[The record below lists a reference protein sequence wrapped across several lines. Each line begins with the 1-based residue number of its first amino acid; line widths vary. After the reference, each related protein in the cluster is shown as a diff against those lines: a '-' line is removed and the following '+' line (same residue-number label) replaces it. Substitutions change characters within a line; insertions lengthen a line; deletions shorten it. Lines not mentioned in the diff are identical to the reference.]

1 MNMVKK
7 EQDFEFQNFTNFSDF
22 FYSLFEEIDV
32 VATIEEWVIGSE
44 IGKLTSKSV
53 NGPCERLE
61 DSMAHWESWNR

>member
-1 MNMVKK
+1 MVKK
-7 EQDFEFQNFTNFSDF
+7 DQDFEFQNFTNLWDF

-61 DSMAHWESWNR
+61 DSMAHWESWK

>member
-1 MNMVKK
+1 MVKK
-7 EQDFEFQNFTNFSDF
+7 RAGFWIPKFHKFLRF

>member
-7 EQDFEFQNFTNFSDF
+7 EQDFEFQNFTNLWDC

>member
-1 MNMVKK
+1 MVT
-7 EQDFEFQNFTNFSDF
+7 EQDFKFQNFTKWDF

-44 IGKLTSKSV
+44 IGKLTSKSL

-61 DSMAHWESWNR
+61 DSMVHWESWK

>member
-1 MNMVKK
+1 MVT
-7 EQDFEFQNFTNFSDF
+7 EQDFKFQNFTKWDFF

-44 IGKLTSKSV
+44 IGKLTSKSL

-61 DSMAHWESWNR
+61 DSMAHWESWK

>member
-7 EQDFEFQNFTNFSDF
+7 EQDFEFQNFTNLWDF